1 MVIFMRI
8 VADRFFLIMVLVL
21 CGASAYFTVEISKI
35 KESMKVSAANLHITS
50 GQKGMI
56 KKIIDG
62 DEVLVESSSR
72 KFNIR
77 ILGISSFD
85 PTLNDP
91 LDKSAGESAV
101 FYLQKMIL
109 NNEIEIVFDEYK
121 VDSNDRV
128 LAYIHK
134 NSVDIGEDMVNEG
147 LTLVYTKYPFSRI
160 TKYLRTQKNA
170 TDAKKGLWSNPRL
183 EKRSLDL
190 LKLWD
195 NERK

>member
-1 MVIFMRI
+1 MRI
-8 VADRFFLIMVLVL
+8 LADRLFLILVLFL
-21 CGASAYFTVEISKI
+21 CGASAYFTVEISRV
-35 KESMKVSAANLHITS
+35 KESMKVSTANLHIIS
-50 GQKGMI
+50 GQKGTI

-62 DEVLVESSSR
+62 DEVLVESANR

-109 NNEIEIVFDEYK
+109 NNEIEIIFDEYK
-121 VDSNDRV
+121 VDANDRV

-160 TKYLRTQKNA
+160 TKYLRTQKIA
-170 TDAKKGLWSNPRL
+170 IDAKKGLWSNPRL

-190 LKLWD
+190 LKLWEH
-195 NERK
+195 ERK